1 MFEAFTKRLEELGGL
16 PEVELTPRQN
26 TVNRQMAIEEW
37 GYGPEAPSLAKGS
50 NKPFY
55 AGMARAWGIEE
66 AEARRRMCGN
76 CEYFKAC
83 EDTQEMLEA
92 IPVTPYDEAGGAAR
106 GYCEEHEFSCAAA
119 RVCKSWEEVEKDEEE
134 GGYY

>member
-1 MFEAFTKRLEELGGL
+1 MFEDFAKRLGELGGL

-26 TVNRQMAIEEW
+26 TVNREMAVEEW

-55 AGMARAWGIEE
+55 SGLARAWGVEE
-66 AEARRRMCGN
+66 VEARRRMCGN
-76 CEYFKAC
+76 CEYWKAC

-106 GYCEEHEFSCAAA
+106 GYCEEHAFACAAS
-119 RVCKSWEEVEKDEEE
+119 RVCKSWEEIEME
-134 GGYY
+134 GEYD

>member
-1 MFEAFTKRLEELGGL
+1 MFEDFAKRLGELGGL
-16 PEVELTPRQN
+16 PEIELTPRQN
-26 TVNRQMAIEEW
+26 KLNREMTVEEW
-37 GYGPEAPSLAKGS
+37 GYGPEAPSLAKGA

-55 AGMARAWGIEE
+55 SGLARAWGIEE

-76 CEYFKAC
+76 CEYWKAC

-106 GYCEEHEFSCAAA
+106 GYCEEHEFACAAS
-119 RVCKSWEEVEKDEEE
+119 RVCKSWEEVEME
-134 GGYY
+134 GEYD